1 MSAQEHLRV
10 LRERWLTVVAVV
22 VLAVGLGAAY
32 LALRPPVYTAALQM
46 YVSSPAAGSSDS
58 ASLSGAQLAQ
68 DRVKSYQELVTSPR
82 VLTAAIAATRLP
94 LTVTELRGKVNA
106 TVTDGSVVMV
116 VNVSDASPETA
127 AAFAN
132 AVGNAMTATVDS
144 LERPT
149 VPGPVTAPVMTVRA
163 VEPAPVPEDQSSAG
177 PKRVLGIAFLLG
189 LAIGV
194 ATAIS
199 RNAADNSVRAPEQ
212 LAEIVDAP
220 NLGQI
225 TVESNLTKRPLI
237 VIDEPNSATAE
248 DFRRLRTN
256 LQFIEADKDHKVLAV
271 CSALPAEGKTTTAV
285 NLALALAA
293 AGHRVLLIDADL
305 RRPAIAERFGLDN
318 AAGLTNVLAGAI
330 GLFQAVQ
337 NVPAV
342 KLDVLTSGTIP
353 PNPSELLASA
363 QNARVIEESRARY
376 DVVLIDTPPLL
387 PVSDAAALA
396 PATDASVLVCRANRT
411 SSVEARRAAEAL
423 RSVSSKIGGVVLV
436 GGDRTGRRLGS
447 YSYAASS
454 QVSIPSSSIL
464 TSATPTEAPPFKPEH
479 DGRPTPASQPD
490 EARRRPQPRPRPQ
503 LAGQQSA
510 NGRHLD
516 AGTEQIAARWN
527 GHA

>member
-1 MSAQEHLRV
+1 MSAQEHLKV
-10 LRERWLTVVAVV
+10 LRERWVTVVAVV
-22 VLAVGLGAAY
+22 VLALGLGVAY
-32 LALRPPVYTAALQM
+32 LVLRPPVYTASLQM

-68 DRVKSYQELVTSPR
+68 DRVKSYQELVASPR
-82 VLTAAIAATRLP
+82 VLAAAITATRLP
-94 LTVTELRGKVNA
+94 LTVTEVQDKVNA

-127 AAFAN
+127 AALAN
-132 AVGNAMTATVDS
+132 AIGNALTATVDS

-163 VEPAPVPEDQSSAG
+163 VEPASVPEDQSSAG
-177 PKRVLGIAFLLG
+177 PKRVLGIAFLIG
-189 LAIGV
+189 LAAGV
-194 ATAIS
+194 AAAIS

-220 NLGQI
+220 NLGHI

-256 LQFIEADKDHKVLAV
+256 LQFIEAGKDHKVLAV

-305 RRPAIAERFGLDN
+305 RRPAIAGRFGLDN

-337 NVPAV
+337 TLPAV
-342 KLDVLTSGTIP
+342 KLDVLTSGTVP

-363 QNARVIEESRARY
+363 QNARVIEQSRARY

-396 PATDASVLVCRANRT
+396 PVTDASVLVCRANRT
-411 SSVEARRAAEAL
+411 TSVEARRAAEAL
-423 RSVSSKIGGVVLV
+423 RSVSSKVGGVVLV
-436 GGDRTGRRLGS
+436 GGDRASRPFGS
-447 YSYAASS
+447 YSYAAPSALGVP
-454 QVSIPSSSIL
+454 VSPVHSNAA
-464 TSATPTEAPPFKPEH
+464 ATEPPPFEPEH
-479 DGRPTPASQPD
+479 DGGATISSKPD
-490 EARRRPQPRPRPQ
+490 EAHRRPRPHPRPQPV
-503 LAGQQSA
+503 GQPSA

-516 AGTEQIAARWN
+516 AGTERITARWN